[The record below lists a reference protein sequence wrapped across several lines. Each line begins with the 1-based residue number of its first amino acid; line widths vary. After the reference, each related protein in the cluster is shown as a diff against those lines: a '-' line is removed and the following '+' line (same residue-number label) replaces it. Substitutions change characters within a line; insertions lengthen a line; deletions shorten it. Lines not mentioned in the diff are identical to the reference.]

1 MKKLVCV
8 IACIMVAT
16 SIFTGCNNDER
27 DTLSTVSQSQSSV
40 DPNKEEEVVSESS
53 VSSIESS
60 SVGESVEVDTGES
73 SNKRLGEIIDK
84 ARPDED
90 TKNFPAQTDNEN
102 GGLDILGL
110 TEEDVSEYAM
120 AYSLMNVHAYEVAII
135 KPAEGKDEVVSSALK
150 EYNDKMINNFE
161 NYLPDQLAIAENAI
175 IEYQDGYY
183 IFVMC
188 DGCEDVADSIGYSLL
203 NAESSSTSINDAT
216 SSELSSEQPSE
227 SSSNSDEEAR

>member
-27 DTLSTVSQSQSSV
+27 DTLSTASQAQSSV
-40 DPNKEEEVVSESS
+40 DPNKEEAVSEGS
-53 VSSIESS
+53 VSSTESS
-60 SVGESVEVDTGES
+60 SVGESVSVEVDTGES

-90 TKNFPAQTDNEN
+90 TESFPAETDNEN

-120 AYSLMNVHAYEVAII
+120 AYSLMNVHAYGVAII

-188 DGCEDVADSIGYSLL
+188 DGCEDVADSIEYSLL
-203 NAESSSTSINDAT
+203 NEESSNTSISDDVA
-216 SSELSSEQPSE
+216 SSELSSE
-227 SSSNSDEEAR
+227 SSSNSGEEAR

>member
-27 DTLSTVSQSQSSV
+27 DTLSTASQAQSSV
-40 DPNKEEEVVSESS
+40 APNKEEVVSEGS
-53 VSSIESS
+53 VSSTESS

-90 TKNFPAQTDNEN
+90 TESFPAETDNEN
-102 GGLDILGL
+102 GGLDIFGL

-120 AYSLMNVHAYEVAII
+120 AYSLMNVHAYGVAII

-188 DGCEDVADSIGYSLL
+188 DGCEDVADSIEYSLL
-203 NAESSSTSINDAT
+203 NEESSNTSISDDVA
-216 SSELSSEQPSE
+216 SSELSSEL
-227 SSSNSDEEAR
+227 SSNSGEEAR